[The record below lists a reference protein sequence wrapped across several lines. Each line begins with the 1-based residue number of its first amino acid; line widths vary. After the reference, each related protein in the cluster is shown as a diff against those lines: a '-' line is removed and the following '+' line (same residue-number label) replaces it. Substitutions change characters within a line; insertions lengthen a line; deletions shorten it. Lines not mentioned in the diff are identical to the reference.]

1 MIDNPDF
8 SYGNLF
14 AGSDSIDYQY
24 TTGVTVA
31 ATNAYNWGSTNTY
44 AINPTTSSTVM
55 ITSENQSGVIDCKGE
70 NADILLNGRSV
81 RDTLAAIEDRLGIL
95 RPNEQLESEWDE
107 LKELARQYRKLEA
120 ELKEKQRVWD
130 ILKKSSDNGHG

>member
-1 MIDNPDF
+1 MSNNNYIIDNPDF

-14 AGSDSIDYQY
+14 AGSDHIDYQY
-24 TTGVTVA
+24 TTGITVA
-31 ATNAYNWGSTNTY
+31 ATNTY
-44 AINPTTSSTVM
+44 TINPATAMSSTVM

-130 ILKKSSDNGHG
+130 ILKKSGDNGHG